1 MRKILASLLAAS
13 MVASLGAMS
22 VFAADTQLDSG
33 AASFDPVISN
43 PYVPVMKIP
52 AGELT
57 MDVSFTFD
65 YKGVSYTVRETMKSN
80 NTVDGKLDA
89 DGLGKAFN
97 GSQKIIEIKVDG
109 VAKKFTIYIRK
120 GSVQV
125 GIVEGTNIN
134 DASAMLAVSD
144 LKLSNLK
151 DTANGVT
158 ITDPS
163 KPDTTQ
169 TTVGGYTS
177 FLPSNI
183 EDMEIT
189 GNEGYAFMT
198 NSRGVPYLL
207 VEGSDK
213 LNAYDGVKS
222 AKTVYIKVNDMLT
235 DDEYFKL
242 SVKKGE
248 NSKYIKAISVVEKR
262 FNNPLYAVNED
273 DRGLQVLGSN
283 SRGTFVKIELV
294 ELTTDDEYK
303 ITFDFNVKVR
313 KDLTFYLWNNGRWS
327 LNRTDSGATH
337 NSTITYNAGDSAK
350 IEDVGP
356 IWLKNT
362 VVSAD
367 RQFRVGEEGMMLQP
381 VENDEN
387 EIIWYNANDDLA
399 RLTFDADSDVDKFY
413 SRLSTKWDH
422 QDYATYFADQDAF
435 LFDFIGSPKISSTS
449 RGVLELY
456 NPYID
461 EDGNETVDPDSI
473 VIYSVVDGELYDIT
487 SSFVYDENDDGYMAF
502 TTKTR
507 TLGTYIFAEKP
518 VEEASAE
525 EVPEEV
531 VPGNTTTD
539 TKPVPNTGR
548 F

>member
-22 VFAADTQLDSG
+22 VFAADTTLKDSG
-33 AASFDPVISN
+33 ASISTPDTVK
-43 PYVPVMKIP
+43 PYAP
-52 AGELT
+52 AKDIGVGKMT
-57 MDVSFTFD
+57 MDVAFTFTFD
-65 YKGVSYTVRETMKSN
+65 GRSYSIKRTVKNTSVIPYGTSLTPTALGEYFRQTLNFTVSTDTEKNKEFTLKIDIGSIR
-80 NTVDGKLDA
+80 LDVFE
-89 DGLGKAFN
+89 GNSTSTTNQL
-97 GSQKIIEIKVDG
+97 KVT
-109 VAKKFTIYIRK
+109 AA
-120 GSVQV
+120 SV
-125 GIVEGTNIN
+125 
-134 DASAMLAVSD
+134 
-144 LKLSNLK
+144 SNLE
-151 DTANGVT
+151 DNANGVVLS
-158 ITDPS
+158 DP
-163 KPDTTQ
+163 
-169 TTVGGYTS
+169 TS
-177 FLPSNI
+177 YSTRVAVKGNQWVLPANI
-183 EDMEIT
+183 EDLELT
-189 GNEGYAFMT
+189 GNEGYAFLT
-198 NSRGVPYLL
+198 NASGVPYLL
-207 VEGSDK
+207 VEGTDK

-222 AKTVYIKVNDMLT
+222 AKTVYVKVNDLLT
-235 DDEYFKL
+235 DDDYFKL
-242 SVKKGE
+242 STKKGE

-283 SRGTFVKIELV
+283 QRGTFVKIELV

-313 KDLTFYLWNNGRWS
+313 KDVTLTG
-327 LNRTDSGATH
+327 TDSSGTPW
-337 NSTITYNAGDSAK
+337 SISYEAGDSAK

-531 VPGNTTTD
+531 VPGDTTTD

>member
-22 VFAADTQLDSG
+22 VFAADTTLKDSG
-33 AASFDPVISN
+33 ASITTPDTVKPYAPVKDIG
-43 PYVPVMKIP
+43 V
-52 AGELT
+52 GEMT
-57 MDVSFTFD
+57 MDVAFTFTFD
-65 YKGVSYTVRETMKSN
+65 GRSYSINRTVKNTSVIPYETSLTPTKLGEYFAQKLNFTVSTEKEKNKEFTLLIGVGSIRLDVFEGNSTSTADQLKVTAASISNMKDN
-80 NTVDGKLDA
+80 
-89 DGLGKAFN
+89 
-97 GSQKIIEIKVDG
+97 
-109 VAKKFTIYIRK
+109 
-120 GSVQV
+120 
-125 GIVEGTNIN
+125 
-134 DASAMLAVSD
+134 
-144 LKLSNLK
+144 
-151 DTANGVT
+151 ANGVVLN
-158 ITDPS
+158 DP
-163 KPDTTQ
+163 
-169 TTVGGYTS
+169 TS
-177 FLPSNI
+177 YSTRVAVKGNQWVLPKNI
-183 EDMEIT
+183 EDLEKT
-189 GNEGYAFMT
+189 GYEGLAFLT
-198 NSRGVPYLL
+198 NANGVPYLL
-207 VEGSDK
+207 VEGTDK

-222 AKTVYIKVNDMLT
+222 AKTVYVKVNDLLT
-235 DDEYFKL
+235 DDDYFKL
-242 SVKKGE
+242 STKKGE

-273 DRGLQVLGSN
+273 DRGLQVLTSN
-283 SRGTFVKIELV
+283 QRGTFVKIELV

-313 KDLTFYLWNNGRWS
+313 KDVTLTGTDNTGAPWS
-327 LNRTDSGATH
+327 IS
-337 NSTITYNAGDSAK
+337 YEAGDSAK